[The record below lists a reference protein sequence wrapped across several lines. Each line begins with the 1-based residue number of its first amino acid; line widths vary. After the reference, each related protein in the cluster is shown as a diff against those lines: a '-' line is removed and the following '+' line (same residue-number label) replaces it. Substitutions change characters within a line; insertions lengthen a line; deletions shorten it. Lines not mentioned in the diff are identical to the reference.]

1 MALVHEPADDL
12 VQGALVG
19 HVELLGVVGAC
30 LGSVAAHAG
39 AAAAGDLRDAQ
50 LQRRCAHLLRLAGGD
65 DHARVGHRDADER
78 DDLLE
83 HFVGNAVIEIVG
95 VDVARRLHPRH
106 RDGVRPHAERRLQV
120 FGVHEQARELVG
132 VALQAEQHAEP
143 HVVDAGG
150 HGAVVGLSVPGVVGL
165 GA

>member
-30 LGSVAAHAG
+30 LVHVAAHAG

-106 RDGVRPHAERRLQV
+106 RDGVRAYAEHGFQMLR
-120 FGVHEQARELVG
+120 VHEKAGELVG
-132 VALQAEQHAEP
+132 IAFQTEQHAEP

-150 HGAVVGLSVPGVVGL
+150 HGAVVGLSVPGVAGL